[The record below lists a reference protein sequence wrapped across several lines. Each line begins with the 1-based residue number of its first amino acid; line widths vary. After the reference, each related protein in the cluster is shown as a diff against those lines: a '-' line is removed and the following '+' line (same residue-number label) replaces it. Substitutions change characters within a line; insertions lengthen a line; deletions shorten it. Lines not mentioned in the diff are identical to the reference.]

1 MTEWAPKVFWNKAEV
16 FDADDGFGVA
26 LDGRPVR
33 TPAKSKLILPTRSLA
48 VATAAEWAAQQETVN
63 PLLMPY
69 TRMANAALDKVS
81 VQHAEVAM
89 MLADYGDS
97 DLLCYRADG
106 PDDLVARQT
115 ATWDPMLDW
124 ARTILGV
131 RLQVRTGVMHVPQD
145 PAALA
150 KLRDMVM
157 AFDEFRLAAF
167 HDLVTLSGSLILG
180 VAAAKSAR
188 PADELWEMS
197 RLDELWQIEKW
208 GDDDAA
214 IEAAEVKHQA
224 FRHSYGFFH
233 SC

>member
-33 TPAKSKLILPTRSLA
+33 TPAKSKLILPTRALA

-145 PAALA
+145 P
-150 KLRDMVM
+150 M

-180 VAAAKSAR
+180 FAAAKSAR

-214 IEAAEVKHQA
+214 IKAAEVKHQA